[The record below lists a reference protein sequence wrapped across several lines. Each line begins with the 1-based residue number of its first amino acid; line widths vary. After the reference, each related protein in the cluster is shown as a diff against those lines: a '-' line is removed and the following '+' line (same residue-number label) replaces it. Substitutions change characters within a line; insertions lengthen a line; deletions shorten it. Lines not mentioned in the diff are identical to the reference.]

1 MGSTNLICWS
11 ISPLITKVRLNSLQ
25 YLINLYTDYYGPNSK
40 LGCMSHHSHW
50 LLRWLARDRSRPVKG
65 LDLLTSSKQK
75 IPEDFNYNGLVLH
88 KKIQMDSSHTCK
100 WLLRAQTAHLVHS
113 WTVDHIT
120 SWVWRSPTWKETVS
134 QSKLKTCSGF
144 ELYTSIGPLT

>member
-1 MGSTNLICWS
+1 MDSRSLIYWS
-11 ISPLITKVRLNSLQ
+11 IPPLTTKARLNSPQ
-25 YLINLYTDYYGPNSK
+25 YLINLHTGYCGPN
-40 LGCMSHHSHW
+40 CRMSHHSRW
-50 LLRWLARDRSRPVKG
+50 LLRWLARDHSRPVKG